1 MSTRR
6 PPKTPKPPPPPLTE
20 GLDTLHALVVQHLN
34 ESFSQGKPTI
44 QDVSAAT
51 AVLRQMWSRKAA
63 EEAKAARA
71 SEAAK
76 VSEAPPKPRQ
86 GPPIDAPGTPEG
98 DDPPENDPE
107 GEEAP
112 PPIVRKM
119 IPLDPNIVLPFPI
132 KG

>member
-1 MSTRR
+1 MSTRK
-6 PPKTPKPPPPPLTE
+6 PPKTPKPPLPPLPE

-71 SEAAK
+71 SEA
-76 VSEAPPKPRQ
+76 PPKPRQ
-86 GPPIDAPGTPEG
+86 GPPIGAPGSPEG

-119 IPLDPNIVLPFPI
+119 IPLDPNIVLPFP
-132 KG
+132 